1 MRKENE
7 TAPNV
12 PAGMSVG
19 VPPLRAA
26 DAAAVLSKTSCTGRP
41 VAVAE
46 GVCEVVEV
54 SDPLAE
60 RVPERLGVPD
70 PLPDGVRVPLELGV
84 ALTLGVGVRVPV
96 TLKVLV
102 IELVPEGLGVALPLG
117 VPVGVGEQTALMA

>member
-7 TAPNV
+7 TAPSV
-12 PAGMSVG
+12 PAGMRVG

-26 DAAAVLSKTSCTGRP
+26 DAAAVLSNKSCSGRP

-54 SDPLAE
+54 SDPLTE

-70 PLPDGVRVPLELGV
+70 PLPDGVRVPLKLGV
-84 ALTLGVGVRVPV
+84 ALSLGVGVSVPV
-96 TLKVLV
+96 ALTVLV
-102 IELVPEGLGVALPLG
+102 TELVPERLGVALPLG